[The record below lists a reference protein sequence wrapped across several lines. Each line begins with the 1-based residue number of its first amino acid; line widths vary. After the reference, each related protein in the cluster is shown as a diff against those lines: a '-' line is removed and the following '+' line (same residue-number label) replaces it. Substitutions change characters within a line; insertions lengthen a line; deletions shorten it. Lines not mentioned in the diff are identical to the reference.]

1 MGVACALAAREV
13 VWVGAALSLLV
24 LLLGAGLERGV
35 ARLLGAAGNKFED
48 APSTAPADVEG
59 ARSRRARTT

>member
-1 MGVACALAAREV
+1 MTGK
-13 VWVGAALSLLV
+13 LLV
-24 LLLGAGLERGV
+24 LLLGAGLERGL
-35 ARLLGAAGNKFED
+35 ARLLGAAAKKFED